1 MREIL
6 QLPSQKPFLH
16 VRLSVLLVKIHPLPN
31 ASPHFPPFL
40 LTQLLFCTFKT
51 SLFYHFPRLV
61 TDLPLSPSPAFN
73 GVTVWCWM
81 WVFQS
86 RDVRS
91 EGEVVTEVEVEAGA
105 EVTVLVGLQR
115 GAAALTGPPVAVCGK

>member
-1 MREIL
+1 MDPPRAFSWIMLRPWAAQISEEEVEEFVIESVWARLANLTIADLDWALVLMRAT
-6 QLPSQKPFLH
+6 QPFLKD
-16 VRLSVLLVKIHPLPN
+16 RLK
-31 ASPHFPPFL
+31 
-40 LTQLLFCTFKT
+40 
-51 SLFYHFPRLV
+51 
-61 TDLPLSPSPAFN
+61 PAFN

-81 WVFQS
+81 WGFQS

-91 EGEVVTEVEVEAGA
+91 EGEVVTEVEAGA